1 MNRKQHQN
9 VIMKLAPNI
18 IRQRLLIEGFYS
30 INIDKEII
38 THFFREITNKL
49 ELKVYGEPIIY
60 SPEGLGKGENQGYDA
75 FIPLIDSG
83 ISLYVW
89 SESKFL
95 SLIIYSCKHFNSEEA
110 INNSISYFQLKEFES
125 KLF

>member
-1 MNRKQHQN
+1 M
-9 VIMKLAPNI
+9 
-18 IRQRLLIEGFYS
+18 EGFYS

-95 SLIIYSCKHFNSEEA
+95 SLIIYSCKHFNSEKA